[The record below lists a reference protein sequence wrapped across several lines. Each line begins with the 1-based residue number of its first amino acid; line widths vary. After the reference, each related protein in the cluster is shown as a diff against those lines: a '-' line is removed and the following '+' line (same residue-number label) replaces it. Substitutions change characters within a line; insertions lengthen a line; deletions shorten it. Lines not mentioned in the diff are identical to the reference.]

1 MSDEDKKITGELP
14 AAKPVKAEKQNPP
27 ILTKEETKEETKED
41 KAECYVY
48 IGANRLT
55 DGLKCNTVYQ
65 GYPKELVKQAGAK
78 YASIARLFVP
88 VEQLEKARE
97 EVRRKG
103 TPLYLAWAEMEKE
116 V

>member
-1 MSDEDKKITGELP
+1 MNDMSDEDKKITGELP

-27 ILTKEETKEETKED
+27 ILPRED

-55 DGLKCNTVYQ
+55 DGLKCNTVYR
-65 GYPKELVKQAGAK
+65 GYPKELVEQAGAK
-78 YASIARLFVP
+78 YANIARLFVP
-88 VEQLEKARE
+88 IEQLEKARGA
-97 EVRRKG
+97 VRRKG
-103 TPLYLAWAEMEKE
+103 TPLYLAWDEMEKE

>member
-1 MSDEDKKITGELP
+1 MNDMSDEDKKIMGELP
-14 AAKPVKAEKQNPP
+14 AEKPVKVEKQNPP
-27 ILTKEETKEETKED
+27 ILPRED

-55 DGLKCNTVYQ
+55 DGLKCNTVYR
-65 GYPKELVKQAGAK
+65 GFPKELVEQAVTK
-78 YASIARLFVP
+78 YASISRLFVP
-88 VEQLEKARE
+88 VEQLSKAQE

>member
-1 MSDEDKKITGELP
+1 MNDMSDEDKKITGELP
-14 AAKPVKAEKQNPP
+14 AAKSVKAEKQNPP
-27 ILTKEETKEETKED
+27 ILTKEETKED

-55 DGLKCNTVYQ
+55 DGLKCNTVYR
-65 GYPKELVKQAGAK
+65 GYPKELVEQAGAK
-78 YASIARLFVP
+78 YANIARLFVP
-88 VEQLEKARE
+88 IEQLEKARG

>member
-1 MSDEDKKITGELP
+1 MNDMSDEDKKITGELP
-14 AAKPVKAEKQNPP
+14 TAKLVKSEKQNPP
-27 ILTKEETKEETKED
+27 ILPRED

-55 DGLKCNTVYQ
+55 DGLKCNTVYR
-65 GYPKELVKQAGAK
+65 GYPKELVEQAVTK
-78 YASIARLFVP
+78 YANIARLFVP
-88 VEQLEKARE
+88 VEQLSKARE